1 MPLQGCIK
9 CPHCLTNRFVGI
21 ASPLFRAQ
29 ILGWLQKHLWRRT
42 HSKILLW
49 MRCRKIFLHW
59 AYWLENAKQEVWKC
73 YTSLQWHQ
81 ILLSCFSLISPA
93 SVSSLVAHLVLIKV
107 ERWALSPFP
116 SLFLS
121 FSLNSPPRLPPPS
134 KYLMPRYIYRELEP
148 TLSLCPTL
156 VALIKIGDG
165 RTQLCPVIH
174 DETLANEVRFV
185 SPDCPYMRT
194 SWCKDC
200 LIRLRLSYSI
210 K

>member
-1 MPLQGCIK
+1 MSQNLSALGLLAWK
-9 CPHCLTNRFVGI
+9 CKTRSVKVLYIPAMASDLTLVLLTYI
-21 ASPLFRAQ
+21 SCFRA
-29 ILGWLQKHLWRRT
+29 
-42 HSKILLW
+42 
-49 MRCRKIFLHW
+49 
-59 AYWLENAKQEVWKC
+59 
-73 YTSLQWHQ
+73 
-81 ILLSCFSLISPA
+81 
-93 SVSSLVAHLVLIKV
+93 VSSLVAHLVLIKV

-165 RTQLCPVIH
+165 WTQLCPVIH